1 MLVVPLLYVLAVPES
16 AEQLTLASPPPPEK
30 QALWTAIDDLRRTI
44 VMLDAMLA
52 VQPKRRP
59 FSWVSRQKKRH
70 EQRLVKITKK
80 LGYGEP
86 PVLWRADQFVPPRSR
101 AEGCAQAKRQE
112 LRNAAIYETSLGV
125 VKAPSA
131 RAHLRRMLQ
140 KTRYR
145 HLVTFEA
152 CIAAT

>member
-1 MLVVPLLYVLAVPES
+1 MIVVLAAV
-16 AEQLTLASPPPPEK
+16 LAIPAPASLEK

-44 VMLDAMLA
+44 VMLDAMIE

-59 FSWVSRQKKRH
+59 FSWVVRQKRRH
-70 EQRLVKITKK
+70 EKRLVAITTK
-80 LGYGEP
+80 LGHGDP
-86 PVLWRADQFVPPRSR
+86 PVSWKADDFVAPQGR

-112 LRNAAIYETSLGV
+112 LRNAAIYETALRV
-125 VKAPSA
+125 VKAARA

-145 HLVTFEA
+145 HLVVFEV
-152 CIAAT
+152 CIAAA